1 MYEWLHKPE
10 IDMGTWFLTGFGVFG
25 AITALIL
32 ALIERKLLKISQN
45 CQYSSHC
52 RSNDPYPAP
61 IMYEWLHNPEIDMGT
76 WFLTI
81 FGVFWAI
88 RALILALIER
98 KLLRTSQNCQ
108 YSSHCRSNDPYPA
121 PIMYDTEIVQG
132 IWFLTGF

>member
-76 WFLTI
+76 WFLTG
-81 FGVFWAI
+81 FGVFGGI
-88 RALILALIER
+88 ITLILAEIEP
-98 KLLRTSQNCQ
+98 KLLKISQ
-108 YSSHCRSNDPYPA
+108 
-121 PIMYDTEIVQG
+121 IVNVRAIVTQMIPTPSPLCMIG
-132 IWFLTGF
+132 YVILK